1 MLWNKNAWGG
11 IISNLFFLDK
21 KDVYSKGYFMNI
33 HIHVYS
39 CYVMLC
45 ELHMVHKIV
54 GYWGM
59 WTISRNLFNESG
71 GENKQEK
78 LPPAT
83 EQHNL
88 GSIGSSLQIFGD
100 SLLLRKQIGN
110 D

>member
-1 MLWNKNAWGG
+1 MQ
-11 IISNLFFLDK
+11 LFFFDK

-59 WTISRNLFNESG
+59 
-71 GENKQEK
+71 
-78 LPPAT
+78 
-83 EQHNL
+83 
-88 GSIGSSLQIFGD
+88 
-100 SLLLRKQIGN
+100 
-110 D
+110 